1 VATRDEL
8 AELQLM
14 RDKVSELRTQLLI
27 HISESRDA
35 LGLIE
40 ERIGKLAL
48 DRRIAVLRVEDLRKS
63 AQNLITLFSSSKMP
77 DSVRDALTDKEC
89 QIEDLGL
96 AVQVGDERQKD
107 LKQLRNDAEA
117 ACRRAQRDLEG
128 KDAELELIDQK
139 IAQLTIQ

>member
-1 VATRDEL
+1 VAIRDEL
-8 AELQLM
+8 TALQLM
-14 RDKVSELRTQLLI
+14 RDKVAELRTQLLI

-48 DRRIAVLRVEDLRKS
+48 DRRMAVLRVEDLRKS
-63 AQNLITLFSSSKMP
+63 AQNLSTLFSSSQMP

-96 AVQVGDERQKD
+96 TVQVGDERQKD
-107 LKQLRNDAEA
+107 LKQLRNYAEA
-117 ACRRAQRDLEG
+117 ACRLAQRDLEG
-128 KDAELELIDQK
+128 KDAELALIDQK
-139 IAQLTIQ
+139 IAQLTVQ